1 MPLCFSENHIGP
13 LFIHLLFPYS
23 YFQPIKLTIMKS
35 NWTQILVFNA
45 LSLILGFI
53 LGRVTG
59 NDHGNVE
66 KRIIMKHLDG

>member
-1 MPLCFSENHIGP
+1 
-13 LFIHLLFPYS
+13 
-23 YFQPIKLTIMKS
+23 MKS

-66 KRIIMKHLDG
+66 KRIIMKHLDR